1 MPQKV
6 ALYIRVSTQEQVQEG
21 YSIDAQTER
30 LQSYCKAKDWM
41 VFGTYTDAGFSGSN
55 TQRPELQRLINDVRA
70 GLVDCVLVYN
80 LDRLSRS
87 QKDTLMLIE
96 DEFLSRDVAFVS
108 MSENFDTSTPLGR
121 AMVGILSVFAQLER
135 EQIKERMCMGRAE
148 RAKNGYW
155 HGGGAPPFGYTYST
169 DDGMLHV
176 EPVEAEIVKE
186 IYTLFL
192 QRSTITSI
200 YTSLS
205 KKYGRRITHSM
216 VYSVLSTPIYTG
228 LIQWEGHEYPGLHK
242 ALVDKAT
249 FDKVQRWLA
258 DRRRIAESK
267 PNPFKPRHLLN
278 GLLYC
283 GHCGARY
290 NTKGNYSGHG
300 DKKKYRPYY
309 TCYSRAKTSKKMIVD
324 PNCKNPSYACVDLD
338 ARIVNEI
345 RTLVE
350 DQAAFLRVVNSEK
363 EQVLPSSKKDT
374 LMRRIDELDGQI
386 RRVLDLY
393 QLGSISMDEI
403 KGRVS
408 LLENER
414 DALYKQLKED
424 EAEQTSLLPPVMA
437 HTLLQ
442 DFLAIS
448 DSGDNDAMR
457 DILFELIQ
465 RINVMP
471 EKNELQII
479 WNF

>member
-1 MPQKV
+1 MKT
-6 ALYIRVSTQEQVQEG
+6 AIYIRVSTQEQVQEG

-30 LQSYCKAKDWM
+30 LQSYCKAKDWV
-41 VFGTYTDAGFSGSN
+41 VFGTYTDAGYSGSN
-55 TQRPELQRLINDVRA
+55 INRPALQRLINDVRA
-70 GLVDCVLVYN
+70 GLVDCVLVYK

-96 DEFLSRDVAFVS
+96 DEFLSRNVAFVS

-176 EPVEAEIVKE
+176 EPVEAEIVKD

-192 QRSTITSI
+192 QRATITSI

-205 KKYGRRITHSM
+205 KKYGRRITHGM
-216 VYSVLSTPIYTG
+216 VYSVLSTPIYAG
-228 LIQWEGHEYPGLHK
+228 IIQWEGHEYPGLHE

-309 TCYSRAKTSKKMIVD
+309 VCYSRAKTNKKMIVD
-324 PNCKNPSYACVDLD
+324 PDCKNPSYACVDMD
-338 ARIVNEI
+338 ARITKEI

-350 DQAAFLRVVNSEK
+350 DQAAFLRVVNAEK
-363 EQVLPSSKKDT
+363 QQVLPSSKKDT
-374 LMRRIDELDGQI
+374 LMRRIDELDAQI

-393 QLGSISMDEI
+393 QLGSIPIDEL

-408 LLENER
+408 LLEQER
-414 DALYKQLKED
+414 KALYKQLKED
-424 EAEQTSLLPPVMA
+424 DAERTALLPPAMA

-448 DSGDNDAMR
+448 DSGDTEAMR